1 VIAWT
6 THLIALFFCVEPSKS
21 LPWIP
26 ASKTGQPNS
35 FGYNSRGSLQA
46 HPETLVQ
53 MPDYMRCN
61 GKRRQP
67 SAAPS

>member
-35 FGYNSRGSLQA
+35 FGYQSKGSL
-46 HPETLVQ
+46 EIYGEVYT
-53 MPDYMRCN
+53 
-61 GKRRQP
+61 KP
-67 SAAPS
+67 STNNPQSDHT